1 MTRTDDRQATLTLGE
16 PDDSKSGSPIAT
28 FNVTGVAAAYA
39 RMQKDESRKVLSKPK
54 VSITFSLSSSGLI
67 DVSKAEVAIELL
79 EKYED
84 FEMVPDPN
92 ATAANAT
99 EGEGEAAAGAN
110 SSSAVNGTNATAM
123 IKVKVEKERK

>member
-1 MTRTDDRQATLTLGE
+1 MTRVDDLLATLTLGE
-16 PDDSKSGSPIAT
+16 PDDAKGGSPIAT

-54 VSITFSLSSSGLI
+54 VSITFALSSSGLI
-67 DVSKAEVAIELL
+67 DVSKAEAAIEML

-92 ATAANAT
+92 ATANAT
-99 EGEGEAAAGAN
+99 EGEGAEAADEAAAAAAN
-110 SSSAVNGTNATAM
+110 SSSSNSSATNGTAM
-123 IKVKVEKERK
+123 IKV

>member
-1 MTRTDDRQATLTLGE
+1 MTRVDDLLATLTLGE
-16 PDDSKSGSPIAT
+16 PDDAKGGSPIAT
-28 FNVTGVAAAYA
+28 FNVTGEAAAYA

-67 DVSKAEVAIELL
+67 DVSKAEAAIELL

-99 EGEGEAAAGAN
+99 EGEGEAAEG
-110 SSSAVNGTNATAM
+110 
-123 IKVKVEKERK
+123 